1 MGQPVTPLQ
10 EAQLALVKQAAGAL
24 AQDVYLHNGTIICE
38 VAPAGLRELLLALRD
53 DEQAALEVLN
63 YMTAV
68 DYSPKTPRFEVV
80 YELYS
85 LDKHMYTR
93 VKAKLE
99 DTGSEDNLPAIDS
112 VSDIYLSADW
122 HEREC
127 YDLMGIVFTGHP
139 DLRRIV
145 LPERWDGHPLRKE
158 YPFDGKKV
166 WKLGTTV
173 IDGAINRPDDL
184 GLTGSAGGPARE
196 LPGPAGTAGRPT
208 GSER

>member
-1 MGQPVTPLQ
+1 MRMGNPVSAQ
-10 EAQLALVKQAAGAL
+10 HEEQLALVKQAAGAR
-24 AQDVYLHNGTIICE
+24 ARDVYLHNGTVICE
-38 VAPAGLRELLLALRD
+38 VEPAQLRELILALRD
-53 DEQAALEVLN
+53 DEQASFEVLN

-68 DYSPKTPRFEVV
+68 DYSPKAPRFELV

-85 LDKHMYTR
+85 LSRRMYVR
-93 VKAKLE
+93 VKAALA
-99 DTGSEDNLPAIDS
+99 DTGSDDVLPKIDS
-112 VSDIYLSADW
+112 VADIYLSADW

-127 YDLMGIVFTGHP
+127 YDLMGIEFTGHP

-173 IDGAINRPDDL
+173 IDGATNRPDDL
-184 GLTGSAGGPARE
+184 GLAAGDARE
-196 LPGPAGTAGRPT
+196 PR
-208 GSER
+208 